1 VANDQSAEAEI
12 KMRVMP
18 FESFLKLASTIIALT
33 VLFGC
38 GDRKSLYDV
47 EQKVSGVTWPTQ
59 QNYPRWKKS
68 WDGESWIVALVRE
81 RQGLKSRSYLKGVVA
96 GNLALAMQR
105 EDRAMDTDFFA
116 SEFARQLET
125 HVLAIQNFER
135 TLASG
140 AGPASLFGFAEVRF
154 KSGLSGLRNVL
165 MASPIWSKKLS
176 SLTAV
181 EEMDKY
187 LLGWV
192 WNSLESVDGIE
203 FAEPNLESEI
213 QQDTS
218 ANKDELAVRFEKQ
231 WNTALIGADQ
241 LVPAMRKGNTAIV
254 AVIDT
259 GVDNAYDG
267 AGMALENRLYRNPA
281 EDPAKGGKPQV
292 DDDGNGWVDD
302 YVGVNASIPKG
313 EADLGPPTVPGSNDV
328 GGAGVPCAQDSGV
341 SASACG
347 HGTHVAGIVAGGA
360 NASAG
365 FVGVCP
371 LNCKILPIRA
381 AKRCFA
387 PKGSQDA
394 GKAMICPRSGD
405 SVSFDPNTQ
414 IEMDGGISDLA
425 QLQALGYVLDLTVP
439 GRPDLLVTNVVNL
452 SIGKYFSS
460 RALSFIARRL
470 IANDVLLVAAAGNQ
484 NVEIPMFPAAY
495 RDVVAVCSTSH
506 DIGDS
511 DRTTE
516 PIGSSDPKLGDGDVR
531 GRRLK
536 SRFSNFGDW
545 VDICAPGS
553 NILSIVPGGNV
564 DSKSSLSGHKSGTSQ
579 ASPHVAGLAALI
591 KAIGAGLTAMDIRSI
606 LLKYANF
613 DLLYGKLADGS
624 LANADFAF
632 SPYKDV
638 KVFMLGS
645 GMLSAVYPLYA
656 LTDPAK
662 AREFV
667 SQASTA
673 IEAGDT
679 NQVTSGCIVSNIA
692 ANHPLKSFE
701 TSTSLPVVLLLAFFI
716 FKLLRM
722 IKKEPGRG

>member
-1 VANDQSAEAEI
+1 
-12 KMRVMP
+12 MRKRQIVDL
-18 FESFLKLASTIIALT
+18 FKLLQTFFVLTI
-33 VLFGC
+33 LFGC
-38 GDRKSLYDV
+38 GDRKSQYDV

-59 QNYPRWKKS
+59 QNYPLWNKS
-68 WDGESWIVALVRE
+68 WDRESWIVALVRE
-81 RQGLKSRSYLKGVVA
+81 RQDLKSRSALKGVVA

-105 EDRAMDTDFFA
+105 EDRMLDINFFK
-116 SEFARQLET
+116 SEFARQLDT

-135 TLASG
+135 TLPSG
-140 AGPASLFGFAEVRF
+140 VGPAPLFGFAEVRL
-154 KSGLSGLRNVL
+154 KNGLSGLRNVL
-165 MASPIWSKKLS
+165 MASNIWSKKLS
-176 SLTAV
+176 SLTAD
-181 EEMDKY
+181 EEMDKFV
-187 LLGWV
+187 LGWL
-192 WNSLESVDGIE
+192 WSSLESVDGIE
-203 FAEPNLESEI
+203 FAEPNLVSEF
-213 QQDTS
+213 QQDAPT
-218 ANKDELAVRFEKQ
+218 NKDELAVRIEKQ
-231 WNTALIGADQ
+231 WNTAILGLDQ
-241 LVPAMRKGNTAIV
+241 LVPAMRKGNTAVV

-267 AGMALENRLYRNPA
+267 AGMPLENRLYQNPG
-281 EDPAKGGKPQV
+281 EDPAKGGRPQV

-302 YVGVNASIPKG
+302 FMGVNASVPKG

-328 GGAGVPCAQDSGV
+328 GGAGVRCDSESGAG
-341 SASACG
+341 ASACG
-347 HGTHVAGIVAGGA
+347 HGTHVAGIIAGGA
-360 NASAG
+360 NAQSG

-387 PKGSQDA
+387 PKASQDR
-394 GKAMICPRSGD
+394 KDFICPRPGETAT
-405 SVSFDPNTQ
+405 FDPNTQ
-414 IEMDGGISDLA
+414 KEVDDGLTDLA
-425 QLQALGYVLDLTVP
+425 QLQALSYVLDLTVP

-506 DIGDS
+506 DVGDS
-511 DRTTE
+511 SDGRTTE
-516 PIGSSDPKLGDGDVR
+516 PTGSSDLKQGEGPVR

-553 NILSIVPGGNV
+553 NILSIVPGADVQAKTGV
-564 DSKSSLSGHKSGTSQ
+564 PGVKSGTSQ
-579 ASPHVAGLAALI
+579 ATPHVAGLAALI

-606 LLKYANF
+606 LIKYSNF
-613 DLLYGKLADGS
+613 DLLYGKLAEGG

-656 LTDPAK
+656 ITDPAK
-662 AREFV
+662 AREYV
-667 SQASTA
+667 SQASAA

-679 NQVTSGCIVSNIA
+679 NQVTSGCVVSNIA
-692 ANHPLKSFE
+692 ANHPLKSLE
-701 TSTSLPVVLLLAFFI
+701 VSTSLPVILLLAFVL

-722 IKKEPGRG
+722 IKKEPGRR